1 MSKPIVSVVMPAYN
15 CAGTIRQAIDSVKIQ
30 DVDLEIIVIN
40 DCSKDGLDEVMK
52 AYDKDPVIFYLKNE
66 KNIGAAASRNRGVA
80 MARAPFV
87 AFLDTDDE
95 WAEDKLKKQLK
106 KLRQTGCVL
115 CCTARE
121 MMTPDGRLT
130 GRVIPVREKLT
141 YRDLLKH
148 NSINCSSVLARTEVL
163 REFPME
169 YEQAHEDYVTWLK
182 ILQKYKTVCAVNEPL
197 LKYRLTSTG
206 KSGNKLLSA
215 KKTFQVY
222 RYMGFGL
229 FKSILC
235 FCSYALHGVLKY
247 GVSILRLLFR
257 NHYSAG
263 DCS

>member
-1 MSKPIVSVVMPAYN
+1 MSKPLVSVVMPAYN
-15 CAGTIRQAIDSVKIQ
+15 CAGTIRQAIDSVKKQ
-30 DVDLEIIVIN
+30 KMDLEIIIIN
-40 DCSKDGLDEVMK
+40 DCSKDELDTVME
-52 AYDKDPVIFYLKNE
+52 AYRDDPVIFYVKNE

-87 AFLDTDDE
+87 AFLDTDDW
-95 WAEDKLKKQLK
+95 WAEDKLKKQMDKLK
-106 KLRQTGCVL
+106 KTGCVL

-121 MMTPDGRLT
+121 LVTPDGQLT
-130 GRVIPVREKLT
+130 GRVISVKERLT
-141 YRDLLKH
+141 YRSLLTH

-163 REFPME
+163 RKFPME

-182 ILQKYKTVCAVNEPL
+182 ILQKYKTACAVNEPL

-206 KSGNKLLSA
+206 KSGNKLVSA

-229 FKSILC
+229 LKSAVC

-247 GVSILRLLFR
+247 GGSVISGRIGSHKSGQ
-257 NHYSAG
+257 N
-263 DCS
+263 D